1 MPQVANDIKCIISLI
16 IKCSLNLLL
25 DVFVMWALDF
35 IYFLLFNWWLILLNS
50 LSKLTMQLNFI
61 QNNQSH
67 KTQEQKAAMY
77 SAGAGGF

>member
-1 MPQVANDIKCIISLI
+1 
-16 IKCSLNLLL
+16 
-25 DVFVMWALDF
+25 MWALDF

-67 KTQEQKAAMY
+67 KTQEEKAAMY

>member
-1 MPQVANDIKCIISLI
+1 MPQVANDTKCIISLT

-61 QNNQSH
+61 QNNQ
-67 KTQEQKAAMY
+67 
-77 SAGAGGF
+77 